1 MRRWLAAL
9 KETEKLSGGSLE
21 DDEKNQELH
30 LPSDESND
38 NMKKP
43 SLVSQFSIGSIH
55 SCYHIDACANT

>member
-1 MRRWLAAL
+1 TL

-30 LPSDESND
+30 LPSDEIND

-43 SLVSQFSIGSIH
+43 SPMSKFSVGSIRFAIIF
-55 SCYHIDACANT
+55 IDACANT